1 MKKILALVLAL
12 VTLLSCVSCFGGK
25 VYEAAPAD
33 FSADDLTITLTKAF
47 KKAKIDGYTAAFD
60 SKAVAVFVLKE
71 SAAIFGDLADM
82 SQREYAELLR
92 QANATKNPGAL
103 KTEDGVLLFEY
114 SFLNPDENVT
124 YKYLTTVHKSDDAFW
139 MVQLATREADYDEH
153 RPYMLQWAKSVTFD

>member
-33 FSADDLTITLTKAF
+33 FSADGMNITLTKAF

-71 SAAIFGDLADM
+71 SAAMFGDMADM

-92 QANATKNPGAL
+92 QANASKNPDAL
-103 KTEDGVLLFEY
+103 KTEEGVLLFEY
-114 SFLNPDENVT
+114 SFYNPAEKQT
-124 YKYLTTVHKSDDAFW
+124 YKYFTTVHKSDDAFW
-139 MVQLATREADYDEH
+139 MVQFASVEANYEEH
-153 RPYMLQWAKSVTFD
+153 RPYMLQWAKSINFD